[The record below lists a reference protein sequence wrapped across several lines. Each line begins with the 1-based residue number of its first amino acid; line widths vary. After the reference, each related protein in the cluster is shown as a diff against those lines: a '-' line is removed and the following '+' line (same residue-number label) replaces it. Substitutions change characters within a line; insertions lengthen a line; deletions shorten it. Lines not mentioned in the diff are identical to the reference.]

1 MLLLLPVSLSAQ
13 NRDLKISVKNQKE
26 KSVRAVKVETF
37 PSNLKG
43 STDKNGLCILKGIS
57 DGDSL
62 IVIYP
67 GADVSAV
74 YSITGIS
81 ELQFNTSNE
90 KPIGYDPVG
99 DNWIT
104 GKTRKVVRK
113 GEFDVESEI
122 KNGATNLED
131 LLKRIP
137 SLMVTGGNISL
148 RNTVRTNEFSD
159 TTPLIV
165 VDDLVIRGGLQEAN
179 RSVNI
184 FMIESIRVE
193 KDGTLWGRDGVNG
206 VILIKMKK

>member
-1 MLLLLPVSLSAQ
+1 MLFLLSVSLSAQ
-13 NRDLKISVKNQKE
+13 NRDLKISVKNQKG
-26 KSVRAVKVETF
+26 KPVRAVKVETF

-43 STDKNGLCILKGIS
+43 STDKNGLCILNGIS

-67 GADVSAV
+67 GADKSAV

-90 KPIGYDPVG
+90 GQAGYDPVN

-104 GKTRKVVRK
+104 GKPRKVVRK
-113 GEFDVESEI
+113 GEFDVEREI

-184 FMIESIRVE
+184 LMIESIRVE

>member
-1 MLLLLPVSLSAQ
+1 M
-13 NRDLKISVKNQKE
+13 
-26 KSVRAVKVETF
+26 
-37 PSNLKG
+37 
-43 STDKNGLCILKGIS
+43 
-57 DGDSL
+57 
-62 IVIYP
+62 
-67 GADVSAV
+67 
-74 YSITGIS
+74 
-81 ELQFNTSNE
+81 
-90 KPIGYDPVG
+90 
-99 DNWIT
+99 
-104 GKTRKVVRK
+104 VRK